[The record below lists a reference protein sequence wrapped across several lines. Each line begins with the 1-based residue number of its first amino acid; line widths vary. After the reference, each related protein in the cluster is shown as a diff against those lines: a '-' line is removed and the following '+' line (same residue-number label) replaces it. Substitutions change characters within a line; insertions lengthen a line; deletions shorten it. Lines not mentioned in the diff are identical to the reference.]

1 MTVMRVERVVYGVTD
16 VAECTRFF
24 EDFGLERI
32 GETASF
38 GTQTGQVLELRPADD
53 PSLPPAVEEG
63 STLREVV
70 WGVDTE
76 ESLEELANRLAT
88 DREVT
93 RHNHEAH
100 TVDETGFG
108 LGLAVSKPKTYQC
121 GEYPDW
127 NRTGDVKRWN
137 QPLDHPGRVRP
148 IRLIH
153 VAVNIP
159 KAGKEEAVALYTDR
173 LGFKPS
179 ERVKEVGQ
187 FLRAEG
193 DTDHHTLL
201 LGHRADR
208 AGMNHTAWEVATV
221 DEVIVGANDM
231 IDKGW
236 HESRYLGRHTVG
248 SNYFRFI
255 HAPCGGRVEF
265 ASDMDRVDDSYGP
278 RDHEVTP
285 PHTIFA
291 LKRDRTSNDLSGRQ
305 AVRRRGVD
313 RGQGRSWRRRSEP
326 GHRRGH
332 RPGAVRRA
340 RGR

>member
-1 MTVMRVERVVYGVTD
+1 
-16 VAECTRFF
+16 
-24 EDFGLERI
+24 
-32 GETASF
+32 
-38 GTQTGQVLELRPADD
+38 
-53 PSLPPAVEEG
+53 
-63 STLREVV
+63 
-70 WGVDTE
+70 
-76 ESLEELANRLAT
+76 
-88 DREVT
+88 
-93 RHNHEAH
+93 
-100 TVDETGFG
+100 
-108 LGLAVSKPKTYQC
+108 
-121 GEYPDW
+121 
-127 NRTGDVKRWN
+127 
-137 QPLDHPGRVRP
+137 
-148 IRLIH
+148 

-291 LKRDRTSNDLSGRQ
+291 LKRDRTSNELSGRQ
-305 AVRRRGVD
+305 ALHRRRVD
-313 RGQGRSWRRRSEP
+313 RGQGRSRRRRSEP
-326 GHRRGH
+326 GHWRGH
-332 RPGAVRRA
+332 RPGTVRRA